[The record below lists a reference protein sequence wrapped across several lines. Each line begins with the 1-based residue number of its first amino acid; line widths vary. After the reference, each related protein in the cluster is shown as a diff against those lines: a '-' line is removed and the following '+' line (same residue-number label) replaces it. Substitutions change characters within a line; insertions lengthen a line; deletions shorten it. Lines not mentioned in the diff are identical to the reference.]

1 MHRGAA
7 EECEVKQKNGPAKA
21 SVGSLVLRHMGTLW
35 WDTVNLD
42 RNVRRVCLA
51 SRSTVRVSGGLK
63 SS

>member
-1 MHRGAA
+1 MHRGTA
-7 EECEVKQKNGPAKA
+7 EECEVKQKNAKA

-51 SRSTVRVSGGLK
+51 SRSTVK
-63 SS
+63 CQED